1 MGEILSSTQNAT
13 KTQSLV
19 SHVLGIPNSQVV
31 VKVKRMGGGF
41 GGKETRSCH
50 ISCAAALAAYKT
62 RQPVKLT
69 LDRDVDMTTSGMRHP
84 FLGRYKV
91 GFNND
96 GSIQA
101 LEIDLYSNAGNS
113 MDLSVSVMERALFH
127 VDNCYKI
134 PNVKAVGHCC
144 RTNITSNT
152 AFRGFGGPQ
161 SMFICETWI
170 EQIAMKLGK
179 NIHELRRMNFYK
191 DDESTHYKQ
200 IPSDNHI
207 ERLYAEILDSSNFH
221 EREKEVQKFNE
232 ENRWKK
238 RGIYLLPTKFG
249 MSFTV
254 KFLNQTGALV
264 HVYTDGSVLVTHA
277 GTEMGQGLHT
287 KMCQVAA
294 RALGVP
300 VENVH
305 ISETSTDKV
314 PNTSP
319 TAASVQ
325 SDLNGMAVKIACEKI
340 TERLKPLREKYP
352 DYSWQKLVS
361 TAYFDRIDLS
371 AHGFYATPNVG
382 YNFADASGSPFN
394 YFVWGAACSEVEID
408 VLTGDYYVRRTDIV
422 MDLGESLNPA
432 IDIGQIE
439 GAFVQ
444 GLGWCTLEEIVWF
457 DNGVQFTK
465 GPGTYKIPSFN
476 DVPVDFRVT
485 LLKDSANKKA
495 IHSSK
500 GVGEPP
506 FFLGASVLFAIKQ
519 ACRSARLDA
528 NLPDEFFSLQAPA
541 TAERIRL
548 ACADSFTKQFEKSDN
563 EKDSS

>member
-1 MGEILSSTQNAT
+1 MG
-13 KTQSLV
+13 
-19 SHVLGIPNSQVV
+19 
-31 VKVKRMGGGF
+31 
-41 GGKETRSCH
+41 SCH

-62 RQPVKLT
+62 RQPVRIT
-69 LDRDVDMTTSGMRHP
+69 LDRDVDMTITGMRHP

-113 MDLSVSVMERALFH
+113 LDLSVSVMERPLFH

-134 PNVKAVGHCC
+134 PNVKATGYCC

-161 SMFICETWI
+161 SMLICETWV
-170 EQIAMKLGK
+170 ERMSYVLKK
-179 NIHELRRMNFYK
+179 DIHEIRRLNFYR
-191 DDESTHYKQ
+191 DGQATHYRQ

-207 ERLYAEILDSSNFH
+207 ERVYSQTLKTSDYDQ
-221 EREKEVQKFNE
+221 RKQEVTDFNAK
-232 ENRWKK
+232 NRWKK
-238 RGIYLLPTKFG
+238 RGIAIVPTKFG

-254 KFLNQTGALV
+254 KFLNQAGALV

-476 DVPVDFRVT
+476 DVPVDFRVH
-485 LLKDSANKKA
+485 LLSDSQNKRA

-500 GVGEPP
+500 GSGEPP
-506 FFLGASVLFAIKQ
+506 FFLASSVLFAIKE
-519 ACRSARLDA
+519 ACSSARSDAGLD
-528 NLPDEFFSLQAPA
+528 NQSWKLNCPA
-541 TAERIRL
+541 TAERIRN
-548 ACADSFTKQFEKSDN
+548 ACVDDFTRQFQN
-563 EKDSS
+563 